1 MNGFA
6 HQTNSAGAHGRGYG
20 ILKHGVSVSPL
31 WPFLDVVFLLA
42 VFMALQGLYISLRDR
57 GNILKKLKAWQQQDV
72 KVAVATDGERI
83 LGLGDLGCNGMG
95 ISEGKIQL
103 YTAAA
108 GVNPSQCLPICI
120 DVGTNNEALLADP
133 KYRGLRQVRPQAVG
147 DSPVL

>member
-1 MNGFA
+1 MC
-6 HQTNSAGAHGRGYG
+6 
-20 ILKHGVSVSPL
+20 P
-31 WPFLDVVFLLA
+31 P
-42 VFMALQGLYISLRDR
+42 LQGLYISLRDR

-133 KYRGLRQVRPQAVG
+133 KYRGLRQVRPWVGVAGLHHDSLPQSPLDLQHAPQGLQSPALLLQTAGRNLAVASCG
-147 DSPVL
+147 

>member
-1 MNGFA
+1 MQHNR
-6 HQTNSAGAHGRGYG
+6 Q
-20 ILKHGVSVSPL
+20 
-31 WPFLDVVFLLA
+31 LA
-42 VFMALQGLYISLRDR
+42 VCLQGLYVSLRDR
-57 GNILKKLKAWQQQDV
+57 NNLLKKLKAWQQQDV
-72 KVAVATDGERI
+72 KVAVVTDGERI

-133 KYRGLRQVRPQAVG
+133 KYRGLRQVRVS
-147 DSPVL
+147 D